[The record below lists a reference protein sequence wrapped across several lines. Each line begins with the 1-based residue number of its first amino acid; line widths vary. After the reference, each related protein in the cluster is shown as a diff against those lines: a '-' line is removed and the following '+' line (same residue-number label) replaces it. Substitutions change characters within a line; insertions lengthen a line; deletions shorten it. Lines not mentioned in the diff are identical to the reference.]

1 MASLAHIE
9 MKPNFNL
16 SAAVHRHGLST
27 PNALAVAC
35 QGRSL
40 TYGELAEQAARIG
53 NCLASHMTGPTH
65 DGRPPRVGIMASRS
79 VDACVAMLGACWSGA
94 TYVPLGLKL
103 PEERLLNLLEQ
114 CGFSAIVTDDAG
126 ALLLSERV
134 LSRCPAL
141 VIHAGTK
148 PIEARSGHV
157 QIIDMASLDR
167 VTPSAPAPMAESDTA
182 YIIFTSGTTGVPK
195 GVMISVAAARH
206 FVSTMVE
213 TFSLTSSDRALE
225 TCELSF
231 DISVHNMFSTWEVG
245 ASLHILPAAKVMG
258 AVKFA
263 RESRL
268 TLWTSV
274 PSLAG
279 MLRQIKALAPAS
291 LPDLRLTIFG
301 GEPVPESIVKAWQV
315 AAPNGAIA
323 TLYGPTETTVFC
335 TSQPVTTPVPLSPG
349 RDVIAIGVPFAN
361 HEIMVIDEH
370 DQPLPDGSPGE
381 LAISGVQLA
390 QGYLGAPELTAAR
403 FPTINGQRWYRSGDL
418 GMRDA
423 CGRFHCLGRID
434 NQVKVM
440 GHRVELEEIDAHLR
454 EVSGHALASAVAWPI
469 NDGLAGGIVS
479 FVGAARV
486 DEAGVVAALRLRL
499 PAYMLPSRVI
509 ALADMPINANGKVD
523 RRALRGWLEAQAA

>member
-1 MASLAHIE
+1 
-9 MKPNFNL
+9 MKTNFNL
-16 SAAVHRHGLST
+16 AAAVHHHSLIT
-27 PNALAVAC
+27 PDALAVAC

-40 TYGELAEQAARIG
+40 TYGELAERAARIG
-53 NCLASHMTGPTH
+53 TCLASRMTRATKKAQ
-65 DGRPPRVGIMASRS
+65 PPRVGILASRG
-79 VDACVAMLGACWSGA
+79 VDACVATLGACWSGA

-103 PEERLLNLLEQ
+103 PEERLLNLFEQ
-114 CGFSAIVTDDAG
+114 CDFSAIVTDDAG
-126 ALLLSERV
+126 AMLLSER
-134 LSRCPAL
+134 LLARCPAL
-141 VIHAGTK
+141 VIHAGAK
-148 PIEARSGHV
+148 PLEARAGHV
-157 QIIDMASLDR
+157 EIIDMASLDR
-167 VTPSAPAPMAESDTA
+167 VTPSEPAPMAESDTG

-206 FVSTMVE
+206 FVATMVE
-213 TFSLTSSDRALE
+213 KFSLTSSDRALE

-231 DISVHNMFSTWEVG
+231 DVSVHNMFSTWEAG
-245 ASLHILPAAKVMG
+245 ASVHILPATMVMG

-301 GEPVPESIVKAWQV
+301 GEPVPEGIVKAWQI

-335 TSQPVTTPVPLSPG
+335 TAQPVTTPLPLSPG

-370 DQPLPDGSPGE
+370 GQPVPDGSPGE
-381 LAISGVQLA
+381 LAICGVQLA

-403 FPTINGQRWYRSGDL
+403 FPMIKGKRWYRSGDL

-423 CGRFHCLGRID
+423 SGVFHCLGRID
-434 NQVKVM
+434 NQVKVL
-440 GHRVELEEIDAHLR
+440 GYRVELEEIDAHLR
-454 EVSGHALASAVAWPI
+454 EVSGHALASAVAWPMD
-469 NDGLAGGIVS
+469 NGVAGGIVT
-479 FVGAARV
+479 FVGAAMV
-486 DEAGVVAALRLRL
+486 DEANVVAALRLRL

-509 ALADMPINANGKVD
+509 ALEDMPINANGKVD
-523 RRALRGWLEAQAA
+523 RGALRGWLEAQAA